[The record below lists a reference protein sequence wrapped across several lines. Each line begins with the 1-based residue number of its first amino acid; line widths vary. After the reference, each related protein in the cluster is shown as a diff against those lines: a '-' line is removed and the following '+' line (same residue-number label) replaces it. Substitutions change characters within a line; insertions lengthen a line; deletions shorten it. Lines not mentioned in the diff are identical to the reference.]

1 MQNRRCQARKP
12 AKHSETRR
20 ILPIREKKKGATQAP
35 FFISTLPAGLAD
47 LVIEGDARAFFA
59 TRQQAKK
66 TFMARLGQHRG
77 KKAASLGCGQ
87 SDREEMPAPRGH
99 GASGRI
105 QTGRETLRMY
115 AAGGL

>member
-1 MQNRRCQARKP
+1 MRNPKCQARKP

-20 ILPIREKKKGATQAP
+20 ILPIVEKKKGATQAP

-66 TFMARLGQHRG
+66 TFMAKLVQRPG
-77 KKAASLGCGQ
+77 KI
-87 SDREEMPAPRGH
+87 
-99 GASGRI
+99 GRI
-105 QTGRETLRMY
+105 ARMRPV
-115 AAGGL
+115 